1 MAVTR
6 QQVENALKISI
17 DDEALIDDNIK
28 LQEMDAIKERFDGLF
43 DTLRDEA
50 EDADAE
56 DEDEEEGT
64 TDEP

>member
-1 MAVTR
+1 MVKR
-6 QQVENALKISI
+6 KEVENALKIAL
-17 DDEALIDDNIK
+17 DDEAMNDENIT
-28 LQEMDAIKERFDGLF
+28 LQEMDSIKERFDGLF